1 VQLGN
6 GSAKAIFRTGLRS
19 TAAPGTT
26 ADEADLI
33 FFGGPVLTSND
44 KAPRAEAVAVTRGII
59 SAVGRASDVMA
70 QKGSRTQLVELK
82 GHALTPGFV
91 DAHMHTAITIQD
103 PWLDIGPMT
112 TKDVDE
118 AIAKL
123 KATAAKTPPG
133 EWILCKLFDP
143 SLMPGQPITMQLLDS
158 VAPNNPV
165 WVLESN
171 GHIAYGNSKA
181 FAAAGVTD
189 KCADFAVLEK
199 DPTAVDSTTIKS
211 IKVVETWLDGYK
223 RHAV

>member
-1 VQLGN
+1 MNLTRRSFLVTS
-6 GSAKAIFRTGLRS
+6 SAWLASAGCRRKASATPTAGHESTPAARRR

-118 AIAKL
+118 AIAQRRRRRL
-123 KATAAKTPPG
+123 H
-133 EWILCKLFDP
+133 
-143 SLMPGQPITMQLLDS
+143 QP
-158 VAPNNPV
+158 A
-165 WVLESN
+165 
-171 GHIAYGNSKA
+171 
-181 FAAAGVTD
+181 
-189 KCADFAVLEK
+189 
-199 DPTAVDSTTIKS
+199 
-211 IKVVETWLDGYK
+211 
-223 RHAV
+223 